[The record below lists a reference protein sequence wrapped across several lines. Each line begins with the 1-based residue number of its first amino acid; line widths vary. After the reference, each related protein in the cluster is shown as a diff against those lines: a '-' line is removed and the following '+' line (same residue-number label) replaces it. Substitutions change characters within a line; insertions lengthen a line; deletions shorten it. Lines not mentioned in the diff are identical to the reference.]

1 LVFALDCTLFILPC
15 PNRTVCAFS
24 GENYTRKF
32 VKRHFKTAFH
42 MALISAGTNFHL
54 PENADLF
61 TMAHPAMLPTINIG
75 ETIRNYR
82 LQKGMSQ
89 GDIEKRTGLLRCYLS
104 RVENGHTIPSLDTL
118 SKIAGAMEI
127 ALSQFFSESGHANGS
142 KGLPQ
147 LSDDEVRFL
156 SQVRRYATNLNES
169 DRKLVLAMVKKMASN
184 AK

>member
-1 LVFALDCTLFILPC
+1 M
-15 PNRTVCAFS
+15 S
-24 GENYTRKF
+24 
-32 VKRHFKTAFH
+32 
-42 MALISAGTNFHL
+42 
-54 PENADLF
+54 
-61 TMAHPAMLPTINIG
+61 HPAMLPQINIG
-75 ETIRNYR
+75 QTIRDYR

-127 ALSQFFSESGHANGS
+127 ALSQFFSESGHSNGS
-142 KGLPQ
+142 Q

-156 SQVRRYATNLNES
+156 SQVRRYATNLNDS

-184 AK
+184 SSK

>member
-1 LVFALDCTLFILPC
+1 MDYQTAVRDGSPRAELALYFITSCGATKFFLPTGTTLVTMHVILGGSAL
-15 PNRTVCAFS
+15 VAFS
-24 GENYTRKF
+24 
-32 VKRHFKTAFH
+32 
-42 MALISAGTNFHL
+42 M
-54 PENADLF
+54 
-61 TMAHPAMLPTINIG
+61 NIG

-118 SKIAGAMEI
+118 AKIAGAMEI
-127 ALSQFFSESGHANGS
+127 ALSQFFSESGHSNGS
-142 KGLPQ
+142 KNLPQ

-156 SQVRRYATNLNES
+156 SQIRRYAVSLNDS
-169 DRKLVLAMVKKMASN
+169 DRKLVLAMVKKMA

>member
-1 LVFALDCTLFILPC
+1 
-15 PNRTVCAFS
+15 
-24 GENYTRKF
+24 
-32 VKRHFKTAFH
+32 
-42 MALISAGTNFHL
+42 
-54 PENADLF
+54 
-61 TMAHPAMLPTINIG
+61 MLPQINIG

-127 ALSQFFSESGHANGS
+127 ALSQFFSESGHSNGS

-156 SQVRRYATNLNES
+156 SQVRRYATNLNDS

-184 AK
+184 SSASSCQPRVNRTCSVRASDLRIHSQKVQQAGLALT